1 MKKLIVCLSLV
12 AMIVIAIIAFDS
24 ITTVNTEAKTK
35 KTTSMFVEI
44 ESTDTWKVVYHKD
57 TKVMYTVSQNGE
69 FTVLVNANGSIMK
82 YQ

>member
-1 MKKLIVCLSLV
+1 MKKVIACLALV
-12 AMIVIAIIAFDS
+12 AVIVIAVFVFDS
-24 ITTVNTEAKTK
+24 ITTVDTEAKAK

-57 TKVMYTVSQNGE
+57 TKVMYTVSLNGE
-69 FTVLVNANGSIMK
+69 FTVLVNANGTIMK